1 MENRRNLRGQTIASI
16 RMLAAIIPRHTKTME
31 EEIKK
36 DIANY
41 FLSDSRQFLSR
52 YEILKPTQTEISNR
66 SKLLIDIV
74 FSFECSL
81 KALIFIESEL
91 DERETYKTVRK
102 CGHNLRNLIQV
113 VDTSKIADIISVID
127 ENFDHFSVGSR
138 YTLDANIYFRN
149 SAGALDNLYYS
160 TIANFNWL
168 ETLYQNSKKLYL
180 YVNSKIDN
188 SIKTISF
195 GDIDVEKEL
204 EKTRRIKQLNQ
215 K

>member
-1 MENRRNLRGQTIASI
+1 MMET
-16 RMLAAIIPRHTKTME
+16 
-31 EEIKK
+31 EIKK

-41 FLSDSRQFLSR
+41 FLSDSRQYLNR
-52 YEILKPTQTEISNR
+52 YELLKPIQTEISNR

-81 KALIFIESEL
+81 KALIFIESQL
-91 DERETYKTVRK
+91 DEKETYKIIRK
-102 CGHNLRNLIQV
+102 CGHNLRSLIQA
-113 VDTSKIADIISVID
+113 VDITNIADIVLLID

-149 SAGALDNLYYS
+149 ATGALDNLYYS

-168 ETLYQNSKKLYL
+168 ETLYRNSKQLYS
-180 YVNSKIDN
+180 YVSSKIDN
-188 SIKTISF
+188 SITTISF
-195 GDIDVEKEL
+195 EDIDLEKEL